1 MLKTNEPH
9 LLKMAQELAAGE
21 AQLFDVREP
30 DEWKAGHL
38 AAAQLVPLSEL
49 KAGAAVSHDKAKK
62 TYLHCRSGKRVMTA
76 RPLLEGMG
84 FTDVTDLREGFD
96 ALANAGFERA

>member
-1 MLKTNEPH
+1 MKRMLRFALGT
-9 LLKMAQELAAGE
+9 AVAASAALAAVVAWPIG
-21 AQLFDVREP
+21 
-30 DEWKAGHL
+30 
-38 AAAQLVPLSEL
+38 VPLSEL
-49 KAGAAVSHDKAKK
+49 KAGAPVSHDKTKK

-96 ALANAGFERA
+96 ALAKAGFERAK